1 MTAYLAILEDGQSVD
16 AVRIGTHFESLTGEI
31 LDPVSFVNFD
41 HITHDQYAF
50 ETQLKKYSM
59 AADFSKHDSLMY
71 RNSLTDGIY
80 KLWRI
85 RGGLPFDDPE
95 YKKIE
100 RKQIFVRQTP
110 IYTGRRGEA

>member
-59 AADFSKHDSLMY
+59 AADFSKRENLMY
-71 RNSLTDGIY
+71 RNSLTEGIY
-80 KLWRI
+80 KLWRL
-85 RGGLPFDDPE
+85 RGGLSIDDPE
-95 YKKIE
+95 YKKID
-100 RKQIFVRQTP
+100 RNHAYIPQTP
-110 IYTGRRGEA
+110 IYNGRRGET